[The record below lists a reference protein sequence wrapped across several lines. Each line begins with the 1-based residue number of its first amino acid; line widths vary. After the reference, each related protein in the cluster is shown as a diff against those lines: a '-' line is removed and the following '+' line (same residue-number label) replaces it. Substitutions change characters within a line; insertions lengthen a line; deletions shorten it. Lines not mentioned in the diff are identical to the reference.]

1 MAFLRLS
8 RKRTMN
14 NKLAPLAQWMSSEV
28 NINAFEEQV
37 PQDKKHSE
45 IFSFNIEVQH
55 NYDALSRAIHLTL
68 RMYHKWC

>member
-1 MAFLRLS
+1 
-8 RKRTMN
+8 
-14 NKLAPLAQWMSSEV
+14 MSSEV